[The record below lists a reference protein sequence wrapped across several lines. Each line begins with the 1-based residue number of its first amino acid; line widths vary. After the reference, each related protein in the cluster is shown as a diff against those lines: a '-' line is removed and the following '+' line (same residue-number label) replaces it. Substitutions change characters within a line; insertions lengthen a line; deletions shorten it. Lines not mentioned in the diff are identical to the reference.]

1 MSNEPND
8 QLERRI
14 RFVAKHYKEGTLDAD
29 KAWKQLATNRKIT
42 RTLPFRRYLAGA
54 AAAVLVLIG
63 VGALFIV
70 EKNTPDWVAVT
81 TAGGQV
87 KDVYLPDS
95 TLISLAE
102 NSSVRYNAK
111 VYGKE
116 RRVVEM
122 NGKAFFQVKQDEARP
137 FSVHTALTKVTVL
150 GTSFQVN
157 EQSTSTEVNVMTGK
171 VCFAAGNEND
181 KVILTAGMSAQY
193 SIDKKEIIMLT
204 EEETNVLSWRTGQLR
219 FNNTPL
225 DKVITDLNT
234 YYQIKIV
241 NRTKTTDAKLT
252 ATFNQLPLDEVLMV
266 INQTLDVRLTPDVE
280 R

>member
-70 EKNTPDWVAVT
+70 ERNTPDWVAVT

-102 NSSVRYNAK
+102 NSSVRYNAN

-122 NGKAFFQVKQDEARP
+122 NGKAFFQVKRDEARP

-157 EQSTSTEVNVMTGK
+157 EQCTSTKVNVMTGK

>member
-14 RFVAKHYKEGTLDAD
+14 RFVAKHYKEGALDAD

>member
-14 RFVAKHYKEGTLDAD
+14 RFVAKHYKEGALDAD

-70 EKNTPDWVAVT
+70 EKKTPDWVAVT